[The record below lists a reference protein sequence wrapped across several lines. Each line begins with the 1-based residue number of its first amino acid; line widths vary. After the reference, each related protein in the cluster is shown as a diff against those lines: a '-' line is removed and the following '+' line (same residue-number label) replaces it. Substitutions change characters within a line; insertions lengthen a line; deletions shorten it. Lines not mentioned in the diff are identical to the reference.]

1 MDPSASTTPPSLPV
15 SQRELLGLIM
25 GCAARTSATFN
36 QAEFTLIAA
45 SAGPDVR
52 TLTREL
58 LNDLAIRGWIELRR
72 RLPTG
77 ASPRS
82 SAPTGRSSSP
92 PSETGTERRPTA
104 SVTRSPRR
112 GATRLWGRAGR

>member
-1 MDPSASTTPPSLPV
+1 MDPSAPATPTSLPV
-15 SQRELLGLIM
+15 SQRELLALIM

-45 SAGPDVR
+45 SAGPNVR

-72 RLPTG
+72 RLPEG
-77 ASPRS
+77 
-82 SAPTGRSSSP
+82 
-92 PSETGTERRPTA
+92 EKEVERVDWAVEFAAERNWD
-104 SVTRSPRR
+104 
-112 GATRLWGRAGR
+112 GATPDCVRYALTEAGRERLWGRAGR